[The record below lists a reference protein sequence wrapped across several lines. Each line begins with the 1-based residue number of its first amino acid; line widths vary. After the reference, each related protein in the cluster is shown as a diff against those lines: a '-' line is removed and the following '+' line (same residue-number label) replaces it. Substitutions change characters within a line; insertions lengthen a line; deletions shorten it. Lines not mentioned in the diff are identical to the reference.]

1 MLNKKYIFLF
11 QTVQKIHIPIID
23 DKKINEKDEVFWV
36 HLRTKSKNTFIK
48 DYKSLAEVTIKDNDK
63 LTVQESHTTRKKD
76 FIIFSKQNIKLF
88 DISLVA

>member
-23 DKKINEKDEVFWV
+23 DKTINEKDEVFWV
-36 HLRTKSKNTFIK
+36 RLRTKSKNTFIK

-63 LTVQESHTTRKKD
+63 LTVQESHTTRKKELHD
-76 FIIFSKQNIKLF
+76 FFPSKI
-88 DISLVA
+88 ISLVA